1 MSHVGKE
8 KQRLVSLFQKN
19 VSNLFSLIGQCDG
32 RRPICSA
39 CTNKVNHFCTWEVS
53 DASLS
58 RTAALRSKIDE
69 LQVKIDKDGTNYKN
83 VNSLVGYLMS
93 RPEREAYTILERLR
107 STQDVAATV
116 QYVQDGDLLISGVLA
131 PEISS
136 DGS

>member
-1 MSHVGKE
+1 
-8 KQRLVSLFQKN
+8 
-19 VSNLFSLIGQCDG
+19 
-32 RRPICSA
+32 
-39 CTNKVNHFCTWEVS
+39 
-53 DASLS
+53 
-58 RTAALRSKIDE
+58 
-69 LQVKIDKDGTNYKN
+69 
-83 VNSLVGYLMS
+83 MS